1 MNKKFDWDKTID
13 NIQFGML
20 WFVVSILVI
29 CVSVLIL
36 FDVLAGAGVM
46 TYLTNG
52 NVPAS
57 IFISLATSGLL
68 ISLMVLGYS
77 ASSNTN
83 KKTISIGK
91 LIGVVAFGVYC
102 LDVYF
107 DSMTADYLRFN
118 QIMVLKDIPNY
129 QVHLLF
135 RILIG
140 GISTVGEALAMAIIL
155 GMPILK
161 EIINKAIPES
171 MRTSNNNQNN
181 SSQSQPS
188 HNNNGQSQRPMNNGA
203 SQNHGRVNGQPQNNQ
218 SQKPIQSN
226 MQSNQNNRPTPR
238 PAGIGIQAS
247 DQTYHPISMQSKM
260 DKEEIEKLMGM
271 AE

>member
-1 MNKKFDWDKTID
+1 MNRKFDWDKTID

-29 CVSVLIL
+29 CVFVLIL

-57 IFISLATSGLL
+57 VFISLATSGLL

-171 MRTSNNNQNN
+171 MRTSNNNQSN
-181 SSQSQPS
+181 SSQSQS
-188 HNNNGQSQRPMNNGA
+188 HNNNGQSQRPVN
-203 SQNHGRVNGQPQNNQ
+203 NGQPQNQSRGNGQPNNQ
-218 SQKPIQSN
+218 SQRPIQSN
-226 MQSNQNNRPTPR
+226 IQSNQNRPTPR
-238 PAGIGIQAS
+238 PAGIGVQTS

-260 DKEEIEKLMGM
+260 SNEEIERLMKL